1 MKVYLNS
8 SYCAL
13 FVLIVITIQQSETAR
28 QTRLVKTIDDLDF
41 EMRKQNLQRHEEI
54 RELRQTVN
62 RIEEQLNNLMTILD
76 RGNSE
81 ISDTNSQSHQLDS
94 GKIEEVLRT
103 FKILKRGF
111 SEEKKMT
118 SRLRRHV
125 TKIQSKIVD
134 QQNVSREFSKGIAN
148 ILEAVTTV
156 SDILND
162 MKNEMKDFK
171 EKGKIMSSKI
181 STSTQRFSQI
191 EETLNKIQPQLVD
204 QRSVSRELL
213 NGDANVREEVKTV
226 SNGLNVVKI
235 KIAEVKEKTS
245 EVNTSI
251 QA

>member
-1 MKVYLNS
+1 
-8 SYCAL
+8 
-13 FVLIVITIQQSETAR
+13 
-28 QTRLVKTIDDLDF
+28 
-41 EMRKQNLQRHEEI
+41 
-54 RELRQTVN
+54 
-62 RIEEQLNNLMTILD
+62 MTILD

-94 GKIEEVLRT
+94 GMIEEVLRT

-111 SEEKKMT
+111 SEKKMT

-125 TKIQSKIVD
+125 TKIQSKIVE

-148 ILEAVTTV
+148 ILDAVTTI

-171 EKGKIMSSKI
+171 EKGKIMSSEI

-204 QRSVSRELL
+204 RRRVSRELL
-213 NGDANVREEVKTV
+213 NGVANVREEVTTV
-226 SNGLNVVKI
+226 SNGLNVI
-235 KIAEVKEKTS
+235 KIEIAEIKEKTS

-251 QA
+251 QACRRIEESLDTLKITEQKMEVFHNKRRTLVLI

>member
-1 MKVYLNS
+1 
-8 SYCAL
+8 
-13 FVLIVITIQQSETAR
+13 
-28 QTRLVKTIDDLDF
+28 
-41 EMRKQNLQRHEEI
+41 
-54 RELRQTVN
+54 
-62 RIEEQLNNLMTILD
+62 MTILD

-81 ISDTNSQSHQLDS
+81 ISGTNSQSHQLDS

-111 SEEKKMT
+111 SEEKKMM

-171 EKGKIMSSKI
+171 EKGKIMSSTI

-191 EETLNKIQPQLVD
+191 EETLNKIQPELVD

-213 NGDANVREEVKTV
+213 NGLANVREEVTTV
-226 SNGLNVVKI
+226 SNGLNVVKTE
-235 KIAEVKEKTS
+235 IAELKEKTS
-245 EVNTSI
+245 KVNTSI
-251 QA
+251 QACRRIEESLDTLKITEQKMEVFHNKRRTLVLIKMNQMRCETDI